1 MSGVGQFITLKQPP
15 GCVLEQG
22 EGNAVDEVQHAR
34 GQALIWS
41 CPLDGFLKHHAE
53 RLGGDTQKDTGGFY
67 MLFACS
73 CVAMSEASSDTL
85 SLEPQTKHPHLPSS
99 VSHQLQ
105 EAGQRERDQ
114 THYLPLPAFSGTY
127 SQAMMES

>member
-1 MSGVGQFITLKQPP
+1 MSGVGQFITLKQPL

-22 EGNAVDEVQHAR
+22 EGNAVDEVQHTR

-73 CVAMSEASSDTL
+73 WASP
-85 SLEPQTKHPHLPSS
+85 E
-99 VSHQLQ
+99 
-105 EAGQRERDQ
+105 E
-114 THYLPLPAFSGTY
+114 
-127 SQAMMES
+127 SQ